1 MKKIILMVLFLAI
14 PFLSYSQNDKTERL
28 EKEIAELKLEV
39 KELKEKLEK
48 IILTME
54 SNNKQNVTS
63 SNPISKDKSTITG
76 RCQAKTKKGTQ
87 CSRNAKPGSIYCW
100 QHGG

>member
-1 MKKIILMVLFLAI
+1 MKKIILIVLFSTI
-14 PFLSYSQNDKTERL
+14 PFLLYPQNDKTERL

-39 KELKEKLEK
+39 KELKERLDK

-54 SNNKQNVTS
+54 NDNKQKVTLS
-63 SNPISKDKSTITG
+63 KTVPKDKSSITS